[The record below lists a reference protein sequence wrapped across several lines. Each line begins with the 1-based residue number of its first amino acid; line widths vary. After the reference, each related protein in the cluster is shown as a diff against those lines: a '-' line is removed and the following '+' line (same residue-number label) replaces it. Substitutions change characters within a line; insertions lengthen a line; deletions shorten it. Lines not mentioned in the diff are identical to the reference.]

1 MHAVVVG
8 CGRVGSSVATAL
20 AEAGHSVSIID
31 KDARS
36 FQRLPGHF
44 RGRRVQGLGFDRD
57 RLAEA
62 GIAQA
67 GAVAAVTNGD
77 NSNIVVAR
85 VAKEVYG
92 IPQVVARIYDPR
104 RAVIYERLGI
114 TTVATVTWST
124 DRVLRRLLPEASPVE
139 WVDPTAQVCL
149 VERRVPPGWV
159 GRVVADLEAAGPRV
173 VAVTR
178 QGTARVIPVTE
189 AFEEGDVAWLAV
201 GAAGLERL
209 DEQLANG
216 RWH

>member
-31 KDARS
+31 KDSRS

-44 RGRRVQGLGFDRD
+44 RGRRIHGLGFDRD

-85 VAKEVYG
+85 VAKEVYR
-92 IPQVVARIYDPR
+92 IPRVVARIYDPR
-104 RAVIYERLGI
+104 RALIYERLGI

-124 DRVLRRLLPEASPVE
+124 DRVMRNLVPETSPVA
-139 WVDPTAQVCL
+139 WVDPTARVCL
-149 VERRVPPGWV
+149 AERSVPTAWV
-159 GRVVADLEAAGPRV
+159 GKRVDEVEESGLRV
-173 VAVTR
+173 VAVSR
-178 QGTARVIPVTE
+178 LGESRVAGAAEV
-189 AFEEGDVAWLAV
+189 FETGDVVWLAAP
-201 GAAGLERL
+201 AAELGRL
-209 DEQLANG
+209 DERLTSG
-216 RWH
+216 RWR